1 MDMATREELAALEG
15 ELHALREAAKEEKS
29 AVALDELRANI
40 LYMKDKIEEKLTEAH
55 REMEERI
62 ATHEAV
68 TREGM
73 DAIRGEL
80 TRLAEAEA
88 AEVAEEIA
96 DAEEETGEEEA
107 PEGVIMIETPP
118 IEETEEGEEI
128 LPEVRHNKGFFRL

>member
-1 MDMATREELAALEG
+1 MEMATREELAALEG

-29 AVALDELRANI
+29 AVELGELRAAI
-40 LYMKDKIEEKLTEAH
+40 LTMEDKIEEKLTEAH

-88 AEVAEEIA
+88 AEVADEI
-96 DAEEETGEEEA
+96 AEEEATDEET
-107 PEGVIMIETPP
+107 PGDTIMIETPP
-118 IEETEEGEEI
+118 IEENEEGEEI